1 MLGASG
7 RVEIG
12 NNVFIGM
19 NSIICRNVSIGE
31 NVIIGA
37 GSVVTKDCQPNS
49 VYVGNP
55 ARRISSIEDFINK
68 RTALQNCE
76 APDKYA
82 VGEYFMLF
90 TNVDKCREFQ
100 SALDVCKNPEESI
113 EYMRKHPAIYDSYDA
128 FVEEALKE

>member
-1 MLGASG
+1 MV
-7 RVEIG
+7 REYYH
-12 NNVFIGM
+12 
-19 NSIICRNVSIGE
+19 
-31 NVIIGA
+31 
-37 GSVVTKDCQPNS
+37 KYKQ
-49 VYVGNP
+49 
-55 ARRISSIEDFINK
+55 K
-68 RTALQNCE
+68 
-76 APDKYA
+76 PDKYA